1 MFKETPA
8 NRRKRG
14 PTDERW
20 RNSGGAKGSRTLPAG
35 SDDQIRRRY
44 GRITPG
50 AGLPPTGA
58 AGPPGV
64 FYRYHVRRTVW
75 LVEHWLVEHGRLLK
89 FFAQEYSLLEGGG
102 GGEDRTCL
110 LFHVIPPSD
119 GPLSSAGHV
128 PTRHTRRTADAGTTQ
143 AGANG
148 GVQLAPHGRC
158 QITHG
163 SRELQPQEI
172 ARMLED
178 ESFNPGPRPS
188 VFDIGATCWVF
199 KEGGSS
205 RKKRGVHDDR
215 WRNSGGETSK
225 KKKKNRF

>member
-1 MFKETPA
+1 MFKETAA
-8 NRRKRG
+8 NRKKRA
-14 PTDERW
+14 PTEQRW
-20 RNSGGAKGSRTLPAG
+20 RNSGGVKGSRTLPAG
-35 SDDQIRRRY
+35 GDDQIRRRY
-44 GRITPG
+44 GRICTAG
-50 AGLPPTGA
+50 A
-58 AGPPGV
+58 GV
-64 FYRYHVRRTVW
+64 FYRYHVRRNGVVT
-75 LVEHWLVEHGRLLK
+75 LANLLK
-89 FFAQEYSLLEGGG
+89 FFAQEYSLLEGGAAAAAAEG
-102 GGEDRTCL
+102 GAAEGLKEDRTCL
-110 LFHVIPPSD
+110 LFHIIPPSD

-128 PTRHTRRTADAGTTQ
+128 PTRHTRRTADAGTAQ

-178 ESFNPGPRPS
+178 SSFNPGPRPS

-215 WRNSGGETSK
+215 WRNSGGETK
-225 KKKKNRF
+225 HI